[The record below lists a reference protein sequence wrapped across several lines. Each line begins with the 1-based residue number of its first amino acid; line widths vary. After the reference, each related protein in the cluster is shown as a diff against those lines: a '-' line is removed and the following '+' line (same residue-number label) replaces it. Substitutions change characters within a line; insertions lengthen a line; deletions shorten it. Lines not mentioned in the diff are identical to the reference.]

1 MLNDTKW
8 LITTAGKAAVLTVL
22 LGSTTLAQGSTDNE
36 AIVPE
41 AAKTSEPNAGAVRDS
56 EFPIPEQLDNNDA
69 VIDTLISQGFTDI
82 HILRKAA
89 IMTVTAM
96 RDGQPVELVYNVSNG
111 TLVSVDG
118 QELNPTTVD
127 ESGSGSLGTSTAD
140 ATDPAEPGEDVDDDG
155 TPDDDSPDD
164 GTPDDGA
171 SDDGTGDDG
180 SSDDGASDDGS
191 ADTGGDDG
199 TNDDGSSDDGSDSG
213 DSSDGSDSDSGDGSD
228 SGNGSDSGDGSD
240 SGGGS
245 GSDGGSDSG
254 DSSGGA

>member
-22 LGSTTLAQGSTDNE
+22 LGSTALAQGSTDNE

-56 EFPIPEQLDNNDA
+56 DFPIPEQLDNNDA

-127 ESGSGSLGTSTAD
+127 ESGSGSSGTPTAD
-140 ATDPAEPGEDVDDDG
+140 ATDPADPGEDGDDG
-155 TPDDDSPDD
+155 TADDGSPDD

-171 SDDGTGDDG
+171 SDGTGDDG
-180 SSDDGASDDGS
+180 GPDDGASDDGS

-199 TNDDGSSDDGSDSG
+199 SSDDGADSG
-213 DSSDGSDSDSGDGSD
+213 DSSDGSDSGSGDS
-228 SGNGSDSGDGSD
+228 SDSGDGSD
-240 SGGGS
+240 SDGGSGSDGGSDSGGGS
-245 GSDGGSDSG
+245 DSDGGSDSG